1 MKIFITGASSG
12 LGRGLAL
19 HYAGPAAVIGVCAR
33 RGQLLRELA
42 AEIEGRG
49 ARAHVYAV
57 DVADTGA
64 MRTTI
69 ASFVEKAGT
78 VDLVIANAGIGI
90 PSGILAGESEPI
102 ERLLRINLIGV
113 TNTLVPFVPT
123 MVAQRRGVLA
133 AVASVAGHRGMP
145 FRAAYGASKAGVIE
159 FVSALRMEPFG
170 TGVHAMALCP
180 GFVRTPMTAMLTK
193 CRSSSIRTRPSRSW
207 SAPLR
212 GASGRTHFRGSSAG
226 YARCSATPPSGSS
239 GAWLR
244 LRGPASPERHDR
256 LPGLNEW
263 SPCRDSSSTGARV
276 RVSQRAA

>member
-133 AVASVAGHRGMP
+133 AVASVAGQRGMP

-193 CRSSSIRTRPSRSW
+193 MPFVIDQDEAVALMVGAIARRERTYTFPW
-207 SAPLR
+207 QLR
-212 GASGRTHFRGSSAG
+212 
-226 YARCSATPPSGSS
+226 
-239 GAWLR
+239 WLR
-244 LRGPASPERHDR
+244 PVLRNAPEWLIRRVAPAPRPRE
-256 LPGLNEW
+256 P
-263 SPCRDSSSTGARV
+263 
-276 RVSQRAA
+276 